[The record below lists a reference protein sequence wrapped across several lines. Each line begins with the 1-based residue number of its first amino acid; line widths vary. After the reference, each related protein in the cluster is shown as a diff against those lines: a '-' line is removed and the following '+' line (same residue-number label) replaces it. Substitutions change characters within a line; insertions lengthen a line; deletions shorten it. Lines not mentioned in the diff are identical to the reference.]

1 MNGFPNDGNACW
13 FNAATQVLLHVPPL
27 TNYALA
33 DALFEEDLYKK
44 RINACAMASAFAAL
58 ARTYWKQPGG
68 GGGGDP
74 KTASLSASLP
84 ASLSASLSAP
94 LSAFR
99 ASFLKLKKS
108 MAGSKTQHDAHEA
121 LLAVIEHLHAA
132 LSKPAA
138 AAPSSLDPAAAA
150 AWAAYT
156 RGQGYSL
163 LVDMFAM
170 QTREV
175 IGGKDVYDHRWGA
188 SLPLGAGLTS
198 VTQGLQ
204 DLQTTV
210 TLAPRILAVHLAR
223 FDASGT
229 KIDRFVNYTLDVD
242 FAAKK
247 YELFA
252 VLLHSGSARDGHYA
266 ALVQHRG
273 AWTFANDDAVTPVT
287 NINDV
292 IQKDAYVLVYKC
304 ANYDA

>member
-27 TNYALA
+27 ANYALA

-44 RINACAMASAFAAL
+44 RTNACAMASAFAAL

-68 GGGGDP
+68 GDGDP
-74 KTASLSASLP
+74 R
-84 ASLSASLSAP
+84 AP
-94 LSAFR
+94 RAAFR

-108 MAGSKTQHDAHEA
+108 MAGSKAQHDAHEA
-121 LLAVIEHLHAA
+121 LLAMIEHLHSA
-132 LSKPAA
+132 LTKPAPP
-138 AAPSSLDPAAAA
+138 APSSLALDPAAAA

-156 RGQGYSL
+156 KGQGYSL

-175 IGGKDVYDHRWGA
+175 IAGKDVYDHRWGA

-204 DLQTTV
+204 DLQVSV
-210 TLAPRILAVHLAR
+210 THAPRVLTVHLAR

-229 KIDRFVNYTLDVD
+229 KIDRFVNYTLDVN
-242 FAAKK
+242 FASKK

-252 VLLHSGSARDGHYA
+252 VMLHSGSAKDGHYV
-266 ALVQHRG
+266 ALVQHLG
-273 AWTFANDDAVTPVT
+273 SWTFANDDACTPVT
-287 NINDV
+287 DINDV
-292 IQKDAYVLVYKC
+292 IQKDAYVLLYKC
-304 ANYDA
+304 TNYDLSTV

>member
-1 MNGFPNDGNACW
+1 VRLVGMNGFPNDGNLCW
-13 FNAATQVLLHVPPL
+13 FNAATQILLHVPPL

-33 DALFEEDLYKK
+33 DVLFEEDLYKK

-58 ARTYWKQPGG
+58 ARTYWKQPVGD
-68 GGGGDP
+68 GGDP
-74 KTASLSASLP
+74 KSLP
-84 ASLSASLSAP
+84 ASLSA
-94 LSAFR
+94 FR
-99 ASFLKLKKS
+99 SSFLKLKKS
-108 MAGSKTQHDAHEA
+108 MSGSKTQHDAHEA

-138 AAPSSLDPAAAA
+138 SAPSSLNDPAAAA
-150 AWAAYT
+150 AWTAYI

-188 SLPLGAGLTS
+188 SLPLSGGLTS

-204 DLQTTV
+204 DLQTSV
-210 TLAPRILAVHLAR
+210 THAPRILVVHLTR

-242 FAAKK
+242 FATKK

-252 VLLHSGSARDGHYA
+252 VLLHSGSAGDGHYA
-266 ALVQHRG
+266 SLVQHRG

-304 ANYDA
+304 TNYDA

>member
-1 MNGFPNDGNACW
+1 MPGFSNDGNACW
-13 FNAATQVLLHVPPL
+13 FNAATQILLHVPPL

-68 GGGGDP
+68 GEGGL
-74 KTASLSASLP
+74 KTALPASLP
-84 ASLSASLSAP
+84 ASLSASLSA
-94 LSAFR
+94 FR
-99 ASFLKLKKS
+99 SSFLKLKKS

-138 AAPSSLDPAAAA
+138 AAPSSLNDPAAA

-188 SLPLGAGLTS
+188 SLPLGGGLTS

-210 TLAPRILAVHLAR
+210 THAPRILAVHLTR

-273 AWTFANDDAVTPVT
+273 AWTFANDDAVTPLT

-292 IQKDAYVLVYKC
+292 IQKDAYVLMYKC
-304 ANYDA
+304 VNYDG

>member
-1 MNGFPNDGNACW
+1 MNGFPNNSNACW
-13 FNAATQVLLHVPPL
+13 FNTATQVLLHVPQL
-27 TNYALA
+27 ANYALM
-33 DALFEEDLYKK
+33 DAIFEEDLHKK

-58 ARTYWKQPGG
+58 TRSYWKPGNG
-68 GGGGDP
+68 AP
-74 KTASLSASLP
+74 VAP
-84 ASLSASLSAP
+84 AVDLLH
-94 LSAFR
+94 AFR

-108 MAGSKTQHDAHEA
+108 MAGSKVQHDAHEA
-121 LLAVIEHLHAA
+121 LLAMIEHLHAA
-132 LSKPAA
+132 LTKTPAA
-138 AAPSSLDPAAAA
+138 APPIAVASDPAAAA

-156 RGQGYSL
+156 KAQGYSL
-163 LVDMFAM
+163 LVDVFVM

-175 IGGKDVYDHRWGA
+175 IDAKDIYDHRWGV
-188 SLPLGAGLTS
+188 SLPLGDLMS

-210 TLAPRILAVHLAR
+210 THAPRILTVHLIR

-229 KIDRFVNYTLDVD
+229 KLDRFVNYTLDIK

-252 VLLHSGSARDGHYA
+252 VILHSGSAKDGHYS

-273 AWTFANDDAVTPVT
+273 AWTFANDDACTPVT

-292 IQKDAYVLVYKC
+292 IQKDAYVMMYKC
-304 ANYDA
+304 MDYD